1 MIQEITVF
9 NNSELGLL
17 LKYMTIS
24 LEKYK
29 RGKSVNVL
37 VNYNLEFF
45 TKFSFQLLLKGWQL
59 HRLYQ

>member
-24 LEKYK
+24 LEKY